1 MEETNIKIGSKRYK
15 VKLAE
20 TPKDQEDGLQNVSE
34 LPENE
39 GMLFIFDK
47 PQEVDF

>member
-20 TPKDQEDGLQNVSE
+20 IPKDQEKGLQNVSE

-39 GMLFIFDK
+39 GMLFIFNG
-47 PQEVDF
+47 PQEIDF

>member
-1 MEETNIKIGSKRYK
+1 MEETNIKIGSKTYK

-20 TPKDQEDGLQNVSE
+20 TDQDQEKGLQNVKS

-39 GMLFIFDK
+39 GMLFIFNE